1 MTQYNLVI
9 SNGVLKNGSDVFN
22 ILDDDTGGAG
32 TFSVKLNATGLE
44 ADPVTH
50 WACRTPLQAD
60 VYNALT
66 NMTTTQFKAFV
77 DAKAAEK
84 GRTPVGS
91 ITAFKNDLKI
101 NAGDFWA
108 FIGSLGLKIVQ
119 PSMDA
124 MKK

>member
-44 ADPVTH
+44 TDPVTH
-50 WACRTPLQAD
+50 WACRTPLQDD
-60 VYNALT
+60 VYNALK
-66 NMTTTQFKAFV
+66 NMTTTQFKTFV
-77 DAKAAEK
+77 DAKATEK

-91 ITAFKNDLKI
+91 ITAFKGNIQI
-101 NAGDFWA
+101 NEGDFWA
-108 FIGSLGLKIVQ
+108 FIGSLGLKVVQ
-119 PSMDA
+119 PPML
-124 MKK
+124 